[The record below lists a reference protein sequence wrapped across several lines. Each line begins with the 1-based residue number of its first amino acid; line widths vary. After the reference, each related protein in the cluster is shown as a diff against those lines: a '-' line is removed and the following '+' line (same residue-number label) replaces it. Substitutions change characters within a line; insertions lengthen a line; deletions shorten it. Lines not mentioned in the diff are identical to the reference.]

1 MKISYTLSVLLCL
14 FLIGFVSAATVTNQT
29 IGAEP
34 DTPYNLTDIPC
45 ANPTCVF
52 GDNPLFYFTNGSLI
66 PYGENNT
73 HYGTNSNCQII
84 PYGEYDN
91 GTGLVDSPYTDQD
104 NPVNWSVNY
113 EYTCPSTEEDTCTPM
128 NYLLFNFLAVAL
140 AASLLFWIFTSKD
153 DSKKMMNRIVFTVV
167 LIAMVIVIASSICS

>member
-1 MKISYTLSVLLCL
+1 MDHKYLYSFLLL
-14 FLIGFVSAATVTNQT
+14 FLIGFASAATVTNQT

-34 DTPYNLTDIPC
+34 DIAYNLTDIPC
-45 ANPTCVF
+45 LNPVCVF
-52 GDNPLFYFTNGSLI
+52 PDTPLFYFEDSLI

-104 NPVNWSVNY
+104 NPVNWSVSY
-113 EYTCPSTEEDTCTPM
+113 EYTCPSTEEETCTPFQSLM
-128 NYLLFNFLAVAL
+128 FYFIIVAF
-140 AASLLFWIFTSKD
+140 AASLIFWIFTSKEGIREMT
-153 DSKKMMNRIVFTVV
+153 KRAIVSVIFIA
-167 LIAMVIVIASSICS
+167 LIWGMIASLC